1 MSKIKISKELL
12 ENIIHELTF
21 LTGLKATDNPN
32 IPKNGYFVILKVDDL
47 IELNYS
53 DLIIKIEKEA
63 GIE

>member
-1 MSKIKISKELL
+1 MSKIQISKELL

-32 IPKNGYFVILKVDDL
+32 IPITGYVSLKVDDL

-63 GIE
+63 EIE